1 MYKYIIIFFFIS
13 ICSYAEHD
21 TILNINTTDSIKD
34 SNYVDI
40 IYKISNIN
48 DTAIDNDSLVL
59 IRLKNLNNISHIS
72 FSYNDIVKTSIK
84 SYEGNNKRLISRML
98 SLSEYYFPIFE
109 ECLDKYDLP
118 LELKYLSIVESA
130 LKPEARSKSGAR
142 GLWQFMYPTGKE
154 YGLDVNSYID
164 ERLDPYKSTEAAC
177 QYFVKL
183 YDIFGDWH
191 LVLAAYN
198 GGPGY
203 IQRKMISTGKDNYW
217 DLRPYLRRETRNYIP
232 KFIAVSYLMTYPQI
246 YDILPDSLYI
256 KKYET
261 DTFKLNCQQNFSLL
275 SYITCIPEEDIQYL
289 NPSFKNN
296 FFPENA
302 IITLPIDAV
311 NDYLLNIESN
321 TLYIDAVNR
330 KEILIDETRIVYSVK
345 NGDYLGK
352 IASIFGLKTHQI
364 QKWNRLKST
373 KLNIGDKLTLYVAND
388 ILEKNNNLQASEN
401 EYIVQKGDTLW
412 DISQMYNGVSVSK
425 IKQLNNLK
433 SNNLKPGLRIVIP
446 KV

>member
-1 MYKYIIIFFFIS
+1 MYKYIIIFLFIS
-13 ICSYAEHD
+13 IYSYAEHD
-21 TILNINTTDSIKD
+21 TILKINTTDSIKD
-34 SNYVDI
+34 SNYVDV
-40 IYKISNIN
+40 IYKLSYTN

-72 FSYNDIVKTSIK
+72 FSYNDIVKSSIK
-84 SYEGNNKRLISRML
+84 SYSANNKRLISRML

-183 YDIFGDWH
+183 YDLFGDWH

-302 IITLPIDAV
+302 IITLPIEAV

-330 KEILIDETRIVYSVK
+330 KEILIDETRFVYSVK

-412 DISQMYNGVSVSK
+412 DISQMYNGVSISK

>member
-72 FSYNDIVKTSIK
+72 FNYNDIVKTSIK

-142 GLWQFMYPTGKE
+142 GLWQFMYSTGKE

>member
-40 IYKISNIN
+40 IYKISSIN

-373 KLNIGDKLTLYVAND
+373 KLNISDKLTLYVAND

-433 SNNLKPGLRIVIP
+433 SNNLKPGLRIIIP

>member
-40 IYKISNIN
+40 IYKISSIN

-72 FSYNDIVKTSIK
+72 FNYNDIVKTSIK

>member
-21 TILNINTTDSIKD
+21 TILKTNTTDSIKD
-34 SNYVDI
+34 SNYVDV

-72 FSYNDIVKTSIK
+72 FSYNDIVKSSIK

-183 YDIFGDWH
+183 YDLFGDWH

-330 KEILIDETRIVYSVK
+330 KEILIDETRFVYSVK

-412 DISQMYNGVSVSK
+412 DISQMYNGVSISK